1 MLIGQAMFHFG
12 GRGGICG
19 TNVLLN
25 GVSVPFDIDY
35 DAEKWV
41 TLWRW
46 RQAVRHSLHTKG
58 VIIYY
63 TFDLRKEFLSLSLPE
78 LHFAILNGSWLIK
91 AVKRANAVPYG

>member
-35 DAEKWV
+35 GAKKWA
-41 TLWRW
+41 TL
-46 RQAVRHSLHTKG
+46 S
-58 VIIYY
+58 
-63 TFDLRKEFLSLSLPE
+63 
-78 LHFAILNGSWLIK
+78 
-91 AVKRANAVPYG
+91 